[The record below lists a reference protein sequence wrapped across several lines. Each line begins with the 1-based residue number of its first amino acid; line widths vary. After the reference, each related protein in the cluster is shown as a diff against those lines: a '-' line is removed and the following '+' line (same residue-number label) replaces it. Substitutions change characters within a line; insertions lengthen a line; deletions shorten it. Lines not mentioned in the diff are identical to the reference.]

1 MSVTSI
7 SAGMKYF
14 YDDASGTPVD
24 ITAFVITDN
33 DFDESNKLQQTDP
46 FGTTMPEFSTTG
58 RGEIKPITVGGI
70 YKTGAGT
77 VDALFANRIPE
88 APDTAVAR
96 TFTVQWST
104 GRSTSVETQLSNFK
118 RSDNKDNGLT
128 RWSAVLQPTGV
139 RTETGF
145 VTP

>member
-14 YDDASGTPVD
+14 YDDAGGAAVD

-33 DFDESNKLQQTDP
+33 DFDESNKLQQTDA
-46 FGTTMPEFSTTG
+46 FGTTMPEFSPTG

-77 VDALFANRIPE
+77 IDALFGNRIPE

-96 TFTVQWST
+96 TFTIQWST

-128 RWSAVLQPTGV
+128 RWSAVLQPTGI
-139 RTETGF
+139 RTETGH